1 MNALELKKV
10 RRQRRKNHIR
20 KRISGS
26 KERLRMTVYRS
37 LNHIYVQLIDND
49 LGKTMLSASTLD
61 KEVKA
66 AIKPEMKKIDKC
78 KLVGRM
84 IAKRAK
90 EKNITNVVFDRN
102 GYLYHGRVK
111 ALADAARENGL
122 QF

>member
-1 MNALELKKV
+1 MNALELKKI

-20 KRISGS
+20 KRINGS

-37 LNHIYVQLIDND
+37 LNHIYVQLIDDD

-66 AIKPEMKKIDKC
+66 AIKPEMKKIDEC
-78 KLVGRM
+78 KLVGKF